1 MAQKI
6 NDIQLLQLIEAAIFA
21 SEQPLSVAELQAS
34 VLQRFTVSKSRIDAT
49 IRQLQQDYSARGI
62 QLLQTASGFRF
73 QTRPELSDDLAQLWP
88 ERSARYSRAV
98 LETLALIAYKQ
109 PLTRGEIEEVRGVT
123 VSTQIIRTLLDRG
136 WVKVVGH
143 KEVPGR
149 PGLYATTALFL
160 DYFGLKSLS
169 DLPPLPEFTELTA
182 DLLPT
187 VEMTGELH

>member
-49 IRQLQQDYSARGI
+49 IRQLQDDYSARGI
-62 QLLQTASGFRF
+62 VLQHTASGFRF
-73 QTRPELSDDLAQLWP
+73 VTRPELSDDLAQLWP

-109 PLTRGEIEEVRGVT
+109 PITRGEIEEVRGVT